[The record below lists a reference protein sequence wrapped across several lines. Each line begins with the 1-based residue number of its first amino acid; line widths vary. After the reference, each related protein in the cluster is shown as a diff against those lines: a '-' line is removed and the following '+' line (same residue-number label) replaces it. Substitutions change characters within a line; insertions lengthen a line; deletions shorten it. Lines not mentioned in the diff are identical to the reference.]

1 MFYTLLKKK
10 VFDQLEHAQGP
21 IYIIIFVEAFTC
33 IYVWIYM
40 KTVLKNSRS
49 AQSFFLLS
57 KVDEIKIKRNVS
69 FFPPL
74 LYLPFLSLLSIYLI
88 SFSSLGGL

>member
-1 MFYTLLKKK
+1 
-10 VFDQLEHAQGP
+10 
-21 IYIIIFVEAFTC
+21 
-33 IYVWIYM
+33 M